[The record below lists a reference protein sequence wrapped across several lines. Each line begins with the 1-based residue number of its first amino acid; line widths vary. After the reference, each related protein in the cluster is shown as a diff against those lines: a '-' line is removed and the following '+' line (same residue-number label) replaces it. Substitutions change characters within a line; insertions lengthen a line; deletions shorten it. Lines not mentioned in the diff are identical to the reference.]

1 MAKILGILAK
11 IQKIPARISKNDDCF
26 HLQGQ
31 GIGFLIAGVLLTKK
45 SAEVMKKIVIIAMG
59 LFMSMIVLAQHK
71 IETTISGDIVSSY
84 IWRGQDL
91 GNVSLQPTLGI
102 GYKGL
107 SLTAWGSVGLTEPA
121 DTKEFDLTLAY
132 SIVGLNIGI
141 TDYWFSVGLDPQ
153 ARYFK
158 YDAHGTNHV
167 FEANVGYDFGVVSV
181 QWFTNFAGN
190 DGTNKDGR
198 RAYSSYMEVAVPFKL
213 ATVDWTAAVGAVP
226 FATTSYGTTGFAV
239 TNLSLKA
246 TKEIK
251 VTDSFCIPV
260 FGQIVGN
267 PCSQKAYLVFGLT
280 LQP

>member
-1 MAKILGILAK
+1 
-11 IQKIPARISKNDDCF
+11 
-26 HLQGQ
+26 
-31 GIGFLIAGVLLTKK
+31 
-45 SAEVMKKIVIIAMG
+45 MG
-59 LFMSMIVLAQHK
+59 LVMSMTTLAQDE

-91 GNVSLQPTLGI
+91 GSAAIQPTLGV

-107 SLTAWGSVGLTEPA
+107 SLSAWGSHGLVNTA

-132 SIVGLNIGI
+132 TTGGFNIGI
-141 TDYWFSVGLDPQ
+141 TDYWFDAGLDPD

-167 FEANVGYDFGVVSV
+167 FEANIGYDFGPLSL

-190 DGTNKDGR
+190 DGTNKDGK
-198 RAYSSYMEVAVPFKL
+198 RAYSSYMEVVVPFKL
-213 ATVDWTAAVGAVP
+213 ATVDWTATAGAVP
-226 FATTSYGTTGFAV
+226 WATTSYGTNGFAV

-251 VTDSFCIPV
+251 VTDTFSIPV
-260 FGQIVGN
+260 FGQVVGN
-267 PCSQKAYLVFGLT
+267 PCSQKAYLVFGFT